1 MIVAVVPTDELERL
15 RQIER
20 LAGVAMGYVDLETSA
35 GARLELR
42 RLLGLIGQKEVDEVK
57 AWLKRK

>member
-1 MIVAVVPTDELERL
+1 MIVSVVPVDELKRL

-42 RLLGLIGQKEVDEVK
+42 QLLGLIEQKEVDEVK

>member
-42 RLLGLIGQKEVDEVK
+42 QLLGLIGQKEVDEVK